1 MKCCDAEK
9 YIMKY
14 MDGEISQK
22 EGEEL
27 NQHIK
32 ECQNC
37 KESFLFYDN
46 MIQLLEQMPMHEAP
60 EDFEINVMMKIQ
72 ALEQT

>member
-37 KESFLFYDN
+37 KESFL
-46 MIQLLEQMPMHEAP
+46 
-60 EDFEINVMMKIQ
+60 
-72 ALEQT
+72 

>member
-27 NQHIK
+27 NQHI
-32 ECQNC
+32 C
-37 KESFLFYDN
+37 
-46 MIQLLEQMPMHEAP
+46 
-60 EDFEINVMMKIQ
+60 MKLQKI
-72 ALEQT
+72 LK